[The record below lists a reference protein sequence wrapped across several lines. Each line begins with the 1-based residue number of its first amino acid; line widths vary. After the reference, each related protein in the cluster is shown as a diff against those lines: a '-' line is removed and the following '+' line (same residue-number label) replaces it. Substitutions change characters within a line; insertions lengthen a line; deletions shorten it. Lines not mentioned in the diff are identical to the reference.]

1 MAEKMT
7 ALDKDDIDA
16 VMEDAGFRYVQL
28 LSTWTRGRTHVYID
42 NWYTIIWWGFEEY
55 FRGTLPVASGE
66 FMEALARA
74 ELKG

>member
-1 MAEKMT
+1 MGKGMQ
-7 ALDKDDIDA
+7 LDKDDIDA

-28 LSTWTRGRTHVYID
+28 LSTWRRGHIFVFVGNGDTVIYQD
-42 NWYTIIWWGFEEY
+42 YEEI
-55 FRGTLPVASGE
+55 FSKDLPVDSGG